1 MNRNILFVFVAILL
15 LPFKLLHMQEPII
28 ADNLYAFGFSN
39 VFDWNIVILD
49 SKSEENHIRMVM
61 YESIDSIKDKVIVC
75 SFSQFD
81 ESKLS
86 KILDNKD
93 NKIVK
98 KLKNPYSE
106 ENIFIIQSFKGNQVN
121 ALISHFGYLLTVSYR
136 DSGTPDMVKFEKL
149 IKSYINVKLEL

>member
-1 MNRNILFVFVAILL
+1 MNRNILFVVVAMLL

-61 YESIDSIKDKVIVC
+61 YESIDSIKDKVC

-86 KILDNKD
+86 KILDNKN

-98 KLKNPYSE
+98 KLKNHYSE